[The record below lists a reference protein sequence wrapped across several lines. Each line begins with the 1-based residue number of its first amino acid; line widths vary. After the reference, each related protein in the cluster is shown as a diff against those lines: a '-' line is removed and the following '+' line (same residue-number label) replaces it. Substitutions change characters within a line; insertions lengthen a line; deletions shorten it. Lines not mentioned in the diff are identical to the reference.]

1 MKVKDKRL
9 NSEKYAKLKSK
20 VYKIYLDDV
29 KNPDGNKIERLYNEI
44 EKYNIPS
51 VKEIVDDTIEFPYDK
66 DLFDFF
72 KRNETMKLNDF
83 ILTTSNLFGI
93 DTELV
98 VSKIREYTSYDY
110 HKLLDEGKINKEY
123 VDEISKLYLERNKE
137 KSK

>member
-1 MKVKDKRL
+1 MKVKDNRL
-9 NSEKYAKLKSK
+9 DSKKYATLKSK
-20 VYKIYLDDV
+20 IYKIYLDDL
-29 KNPDGNKIERLYNEI
+29 KHPEENKIERLYASI
-44 EKYNIPS
+44 EPYNIPS
-51 VKEIVDDTIEFPYDK
+51 VKEIVDDTLEFPYDK

-123 VDEISKLYLERNKE
+123 VYEISKLYLERNKE